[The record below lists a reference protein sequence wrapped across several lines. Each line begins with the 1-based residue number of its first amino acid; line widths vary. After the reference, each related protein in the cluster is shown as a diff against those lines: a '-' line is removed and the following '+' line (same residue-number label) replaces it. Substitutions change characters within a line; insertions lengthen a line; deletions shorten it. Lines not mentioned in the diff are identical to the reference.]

1 MVTTTLPGVVPFVG
15 DSDNHWPPPD
25 VMADAL
31 NATDPPPAIETV
43 TVCAAGLAPPIWK
56 VTGLSEAGLTE
67 RVAFGAMVNVT
78 AIVCGLLATVVGC
91 VAVRVTVAVYVPVR
105 RPNGFTV
112 MVRLVGVTP
121 VDVLT

>member
-1 MVTTTLPGVVPFVG
+1 MVVAATEKLTAAPALLTETVWAGGAPPPTFCVN
-15 DSDNHWPPPD
+15 DSD
-25 VMADAL
+25 
-31 NATDPPPAIETV
+31 
-43 TVCAAGLAPPIWK
+43 AGVI
-56 VTGLSEAGLTE
+56 E
-67 RVAFGAMVNVT
+67 RVALGATVNVT

-121 VDVLT
+121 VDVLTNSQPGVPVV